1 MKMTK
6 SSIPTFYH
14 QAWLAQLGCQIS
26 ATDHPMKIS
35 KSSIPVTFYPQAWLA
50 GLGCQ
55 ISATG
60 HRAILIKSSS
70 DSEIFFPPSMAAQHQ
85 PLFRALYGVNGNSGT
100 PCFFQLG
107 TRNPTIFPN
116 SGFDI
121 LDLAYQGNSEL
132 SLCP

>member
-70 DSEIFFPPSMAAQHQ
+70 DSKNFSPQVWQ
-85 PLFRALYGVNGNSGT
+85 PNTTHRTGT
-100 PCFFQLG
+100 PPPPHFAKLIQQSQDRVCLSSRFNKLQWLTNG
-107 TRNPTIFPN
+107 SGPT
-116 SGFDI
+116 
-121 LDLAYQGNSEL
+121 GN
-132 SLCP
+132 